1 MLWTVFVSTLKASP
15 SLIWELNP
23 TVLKGTLDFG
33 LKFLSQAPM
42 NLYGFLDSNWVGCP
56 TTWRSTI
63 GYCIFLGEN
72 CISWSSKKQMIVAH
86 SSVEVEY
93 RFLASTCAK
102 LTRITFL
109 LRDVDI
115 HYSNHLNFT
124 NNMGSLNLSKSPMFH
139 ARTKHIKLN
148 YHFIEKMWQL
158 DHSLLDIFLLH
169 FKLLIYSQS
178 LFHATQPM
186 SFDSI

>member
-23 TVLKGTLDFG
+23 TVLKGNTRLWSQIFISKSHEPLWILR
-33 LKFLSQAPM
+33 LKLGWLSYYVKKH
-42 NLYGFLDSNWVGCP
+42 NRLLHFSWRKLYIVEF
-56 TTWRSTI
+56 
-63 GYCIFLGEN
+63 
-72 CISWSSKKQMIVAH
+72 KKQMIVAH

-102 LTRITFL
+102 LTWITFL